1 MAGLKKKIATLFGIT
16 IIAFVISNV
25 QLGIIAPAAIDGAP
39 NSTLDV
45 LKLTESQCSFSEI
58 SSSLES
64 SGQSYCLGATG
75 DWGGADFIMLLEG
88 LVMVLAGRFKLPKGA
103 GWVARSRKIAMVAGG
118 VLFSLAILDRLQL
131 LPTSANSTGLAELM
145 PISVSPWMMQIGI
158 AILGAILLRGPKYW
172 DSEAQQST
180 QTSIEQRRVVADK
193 FRSTFTRQPNTV
205 GTVGTDSLAMS
216 RTSNLLRNDHNL
228 SMRKSSHG
236 VKVFATCPYCAG
248 TGCKKCANKGSL

>member
-16 IIAFVISNV
+16 IIAFVIFNV
-25 QLGIIAPAAIDGAP
+25 QFGIIAPIAIDGAP

-45 LKLTESQCSFSEI
+45 LKLTEPQCSFDEI

-64 SGQSYCLGATG
+64 SGQSYCLGSTG

-88 LVMVLAGRFKLPKGA
+88 LVMVLAGRFKLPKGD
-103 GWVARSRKIAMVAGG
+103 GWVARARKLAMITGG

-131 LPTSANSTGLAELM
+131 LPTTANSTGLAELM
-145 PISVSPWMMQIGI
+145 PIDVSPWMIQIGI

-180 QTSIEQRRVVADK
+180 LSSKERRRVVAEK
-193 FRSTFTRQPNTV
+193 FRSTFNHQPNAV
-205 GTVGTDSLAMS
+205 GADSIAVA
-216 RTSNLLRNDHNL
+216 RTSNLLRTDNAL
-228 SMRKSSHG
+228 SMRKSSYG
-236 VKVFATCPYCAG
+236 VKVFATCPYCSG
-248 TGCKKCANKGSL
+248 VGCSKCASKGSV